1 MRLFKK
7 IPIRGICGFLFLL
20 IAQSSFAQKTY
31 KTDVLVVGASASG
44 IAAGIQS
51 ARMGAQTIIAEPSTW
66 LGGMITAAGVCAF
79 DGNHNLP
86 SGLFGEFRSA
96 LHKVYGGSSKV
107 ATGWVSNTLF
117 EPHVGDSIFKSM
129 AAATKNLTIKYQ
141 LRFNKAILENGWIKG
156 AEFTNTQTDEK
167 VLIYAKQVIDATELG
182 DVLANA
188 GVPYDLGME
197 SNEITKENV
206 HKGPSNNI
214 VQDITYV
221 AILKDYGIGKDCT
234 IVRPANYDPAEFDG
248 SCTDYYMNNTRQKPN
263 VDAQKM
269 LNYGKLPN
277 NKYMINWP
285 GYGNDIYL
293 NIIEMNEADRN
304 KALQKAKEQTLRFVY
319 FIQHQ
324 LGFKHLG
331 FADDEYPTKDKFP
344 IIPYHRESRRVK
356 GLVRMD
362 VHHIAKPY
370 QLENPLYRTG
380 IAVGD
385 YPIDHHHKK
394 NPEAPQH
401 LDFYGVPS
409 FNIPMGTLIPANT
422 NGLIVAEKSI
432 SVSNVVNGTTRLQA
446 IALLIG
452 QAAGTLAATAAKEN
466 ISAAKIPVRKV
477 QKALLAS
484 NAYIMPY
491 FDVSLSHPH
500 FEAVQ
505 KIGATGILKGQ
516 GVPTGWANRTYFH
529 PDSLVNRTELVKDMA
544 PYYRI
549 ETAQEKKLA
558 LSDAV
563 DFIMKLAA
571 AEKKVNHQQEVH
583 RGQKDSPVIPN
594 VNTIIQWNFSNKK
607 AFMQQLQQA
616 WIQWKLGYFD
626 LSMPLTRLEFAVLL
640 NATLDPF
647 KTKPVNYLGQ
657 FVEKGNLLQ

>member
-1 MRLFKK
+1 MSPLKLNGIGGLLFM
-7 IPIRGICGFLFLL
+7 L
-20 IAQSSFAQKTY
+20 IFQSTFAQKTI

-51 ARMGAQTIIAEPSTW
+51 ARLGAQTIVAEPSTW

-79 DGNHNLP
+79 DGNHHLP
-86 SGLFGEFRSA
+86 SGIFGEFRSA
-96 LHKVYGGSSKV
+96 LYKVYGGPNKV
-107 ATGWVSNTLF
+107 STGWVSNTLF
-117 EPHVGDSIFKSM
+117 EPHVGDSIFKNM
-129 AAATKNLTIKYQ
+129 AASTKNLSVQYQ
-141 LRFNKAILENGWIKG
+141 IRFHKAIVENGGIKG
-156 AEFTNTQTDEK
+156 AEFTKTQTGEK
-167 VLIYAKQVIDATELG
+167 ILIYAKQVIDATELG
-182 DVLANA
+182 DVIASA
-188 GVPYDLGME
+188 GAPYDLGME

-206 HKGPSNNI
+206 HKGPSNSI

-221 AILKDYGIGKDCT
+221 AILKDYGVGKDCT

-248 SCTDYYMNNTRQKPN
+248 ACTDYYINKTRQKPN

-293 NIIEMNEADRN
+293 NIVEMNEADRN
-304 KALQKAKEQTLRFVY
+304 RELQKAKEQTLRFVY

-324 LGFKHLG
+324 LGFKQLG
-331 FADDEYPTKDKFP
+331 FADDEYPTADRFP

-362 VHHIAKPY
+362 VHHIARPF
-370 QLENPLYRTG
+370 QLEHPLYRTG

-394 NPEAPQH
+394 NPLAPQH

-409 FNIPMGTLIPANT
+409 FNVPLGALIPANRS
-422 NGLIVAEKSI
+422 GLIVAEKSI

-452 QAAGTLAATAAKEN
+452 QAAGTLAATAAIEN
-466 ISAAKIPVRKV
+466 TTAANVSVRKV
-477 QKALLAS
+477 QQALLAS

-491 FDVSLSHPH
+491 FDVPVSHPH

-505 KIGATGILKGQ
+505 RIGATGILKGQ

-529 PDSLVNRTELVKDMA
+529 PDSLVNRAELVKDMA
-544 PYYRI
+544 PYYEI
-549 ETAQEKKLA
+549 ETAQQKKLA
-558 LSDAV
+558 LSEAV
-563 DFIMKLAA
+563 DFIMTAA
-571 AEKKVNHQQEVH
+571 ASNNGISPHHEV
-583 RGQKDSPVIPN
+583 RRSQNKTPFIPN
-594 VNTIIQWNFSNKK
+594 VNPILHWNFSDKK
-607 AFMQQLQQA
+607 IFIQQLQQA

-626 LSMPLTRLEFAVLL
+626 LAMPITRLELAVLL

-647 KTKPVNYLGQ
+647 KTKPVNHQGQ
-657 FVEKGNLLQ
+657 LMEKGNLLQ

>member
-1 MRLFKK
+1 MSGLKRIAIKRSL
-7 IPIRGICGFLFLL
+7 GFLLVL
-20 IAQSSFAQKTY
+20 TMQSTHAQQVFR
-31 KTDVLVVGASASG
+31 TDVLIVGASASG

-66 LGGMITAAGVCAF
+66 LGGMITTAGVCAF
-79 DGNHNLP
+79 DGNHHLP
-86 SGLFGEFRSA
+86 SGIFGEFRSA
-96 LHKVYGGSSKV
+96 LYKVYGGPNKV
-107 ATGWVSNTLF
+107 STGWVSNTLF
-117 EPHVGDSIFKSM
+117 EPHIGDSIFKKM
-129 AAATKNLTIKYQ
+129 AAATPNLSIQYLLQ
-141 LRFNKAILENGWIKG
+141 FNNAIVENGIIKG
-156 AEFTNTQTDEK
+156 AEFTQTRTGE
-167 VLIYAKQVIDATELG
+167 VIRIYAKQVVDATELG
-182 DVLANA
+182 DVLASA

-197 SNEITKENV
+197 SNEIIKENV

-234 IVRPANYDPAEFDG
+234 IVRPPHYDPAEFDG
-248 SCTDYYMNNTRQKPN
+248 ACTDYYMNKTREKPN
-263 VDAQKM
+263 VNAQKM

-293 NIIEMNEADRN
+293 NIVEMNEAERN
-304 KALQKAKEQTLRFVY
+304 RELQKAKEQTLRFVY

-331 FADDEYPTKDKFP
+331 FADDEYPTSDRFP

-362 VHHIAKPY
+362 IHHIAKPF

-380 IAVGD
+380 VAVGD

-409 FNIPMGTLIPANT
+409 FNIPLGALIPANT

-466 ISAAKIPVRKV
+466 IPASKVSVRKV
-477 QKALLAS
+477 QEVLLAS

-491 FDVSLSHPH
+491 FDVPVSHPH

-529 PDSLVNRTELVKDMA
+529 PDSLVNRAELVKDMA
-544 PYYRI
+544 PYYTM
-549 ETAQEKKLA
+549 ENAQQKKLT
-558 LSDAV
+558 LSEAIDLIRREAIANKARKEIV
-563 DFIMKLAA
+563 IGKAA
-571 AEKKVNHQQEVH
+571 MNIK
-583 RGQKDSPVIPN
+583 P
-594 VNTIIQWNFSNKK
+594 NTIHTDWNFADKK
-607 AFMQQLQQA
+607 LFTQQLLQS

-626 LSMPLTRLEFAVLL
+626 PSMPITRLELAVLL

-647 KTKPVNYLGQ
+647 NAKPVNHLGQ
-657 FVEKGNLLQ
+657 LRYHP

>member
-1 MRLFKK
+1 MSWFTRILV
-7 IPIRGICGFLFLL
+7 RGTFVFLFMLA
-20 IAQSSFAQKTY
+20 IQSTHGQQVFR
-31 KTDVLVVGASASG
+31 TDVLVVGASASG

-86 SGLFGEFRSA
+86 SGIFGEFRSA
-96 LHKVYGGSSKV
+96 LYKVYGGPNKV
-107 ATGWVSNTLF
+107 STGWVSNTLF
-117 EPHVGDSIFKSM
+117 EPHVGDSIFKRM
-129 AAATKNLTIKYQ
+129 AAATNNLSLKYQ
-141 LRFNKAILENGWIKG
+141 LRFNKAIIENRGIKG
-156 AEFTNTQTDEK
+156 AEFTHTQTGERII
-167 VLIYAKQVIDATELG
+167 IYAKQVIDATELG

-188 GVPYDLGME
+188 GVAYDLGME

-221 AILKDYGIGKDCT
+221 AILKDYGVGKDCT
-234 IVRPANYDPAEFDG
+234 IVRPPNYDPAEFDG
-248 SCTDYYMNNTRQKPN
+248 ACADYYMNKKRQKPN

-293 NIIEMNEADRN
+293 NVVELNEAERN
-304 KALQKAKEQTLRFVY
+304 SALQKAKEQTLRFVY

-331 FADDEYPTKDKFP
+331 FADDEYPTKDRFP
-344 IIPYHRESRRVK
+344 IIPYHRESRRVR

-362 VHHIAKPY
+362 IHHIAKPY

-409 FNIPMGTLIPANT
+409 FNIPLAALIPAST

-452 QAAGTLAATAAKEN
+452 QAAGTLAATAAIEN
-466 ISAAKIPVRKV
+466 TTAAKVSVRKV
-477 QKALLAS
+477 QEALLAS

-491 FDVSLSHPH
+491 FDISISHPH
-500 FEAVQ
+500 FDAVQ

-529 PDSLVNRTELVKDMA
+529 PDSLVNRAELVKDIA
-544 PYYRI
+544 PYYTM
-549 ETAQEKKLA
+549 ENAQQKKLT
-558 LSDAV
+558 LSEAV
-563 DFIMKLAA
+563 DFIMKAA
-571 AEKKVNHQQEVH
+571 VANRSKKNQQSSQFNHNLNQQ
-583 RGQKDSPVIPN
+583 
-594 VNTIIQWNFSNKK
+594 TQWNFSNKK
-607 AFMQQLQQA
+607 AFMQQLLQA

-626 LSMPLTRLEFAVLL
+626 PSMPITRLELAVLL
-640 NATLDPF
+640 NATIDPF
-647 KTKPVNYLGQ
+647 NNREVNYLGQ
-657 FVEKGNLLQ
+657 LLN

>member
-1 MRLFKK
+1 MRLLKQINLK
-7 IPIRGICGFLFLL
+7 GICGLL
-20 IAQSSFAQKTY
+20 LMLIFQSAFAQKTF

-66 LGGMITAAGVCAF
+66 LGGMITAAGVSAF
-79 DGNHNLP
+79 DGNHHLP
-86 SGLFGEFRSA
+86 SGIFGEFRSA
-96 LHKVYGGSSKV
+96 LYKVYGGPHKV
-107 ATGWVSNTLF
+107 STGWVSNTLF
-117 EPHVGDSIFKSM
+117 EPHVGDSIFKNMVAS
-129 AAATKNLTIKYQ
+129 TRNLSVQYLLQ
-141 LRFNKAILENGWIKG
+141 FNTAIIENGVIKG
-156 AEFTNTQTDEK
+156 AEFTQTRTGEK
-167 VLIYAKQVIDATELG
+167 LRIFAKQVIDATELG
-182 DVLANA
+182 DVLAKA

-206 HKGPSNNI
+206 HKGPSNAI

-221 AILKDYGIGKDCT
+221 AILKDYGVGKDCT

-248 SCTDYYMNNTRQKPN
+248 ACTDYYFNKTRQKPT

-293 NIIEMNEADRN
+293 NIVEMNEADRSRQ
-304 KALQKAKEQTLRFVY
+304 LEKAKQQTLRFVY
-319 FIQHQ
+319 FIQQQ

-331 FADDEYPTKDKFP
+331 LANDEYPTTDRLP
-344 IIPYHRESRRVK
+344 IIPYHRESRRAK

-362 VHHIAKPY
+362 IHHIAKPY

-409 FNIPMGTLIPANT
+409 FNIPLGVLIPAKT
-422 NGLIVAEKSI
+422 EGLIVAEKSI

-452 QAAGTLAATAAKEN
+452 QAAGTLAALAAKEN
-466 ISAAKIPVRKV
+466 VSTTRVSVRNV
-477 QKALLAS
+477 QAALLSS
-484 NAYIMPY
+484 NAYLMPY
-491 FDVSLSHPH
+491 FDVPVSHPH

-529 PDSLVNRTELVKDMA
+529 PDSLVNRAELVKDMA
-544 PYYRI
+544 PYFTLENAPQRRL
-549 ETAQEKKLA
+549 T
-558 LSDAV
+558 LSELI
-563 DFIMKLAA
+563 DFIMKTAA
-571 AEKKVNHQQEVH
+571 VNKVGNAIASRKNPNANQQTNWNIADKKIFTAQ
-583 RGQKDSPVIPN
+583 I
-594 VNTIIQWNFSNKK
+594 
-607 AFMQQLQQA
+607 QQA
-616 WIQWKLGYFD
+616 WMQWKLGYFD
-626 LSMPLTRLEFAVLL
+626 LAMPITRLELAVLL

-647 KTKPVNYLGQ
+647 NNQQVNHHG
-657 FVEKGNLLQ
+657 ELLNQALH

>member
-1 MRLFKK
+1 MSPLKLKGIIGLLFM
-7 IPIRGICGFLFLL
+7 L
-20 IAQSSFAQKTY
+20 IFQSAFAQKKF

-51 ARMGAQTIIAEPSTW
+51 ARMGAQTIIAEPSNW

-86 SGLFGEFRSA
+86 SGIFGEFRSA
-96 LHKVYGGSSKV
+96 LYKVYGGPNKV
-107 ATGWVSNTLF
+107 STGWVSNTLF
-117 EPHVGDSIFKSM
+117 EPHVGDSIFKNMVAS
-129 AAATKNLTIKYQ
+129 TRNLSVQYQ
-141 LRFNKAILENGWIKG
+141 FRFHKAILENGVIKG
-156 AEFTNTQTDEK
+156 VEFTKTQTGEK
-167 VLIYAKQVIDATELG
+167 VFIYAKQVIDATELG

-206 HKGPSNNI
+206 HKGPRNNI

-221 AILKDYGIGKDCT
+221 AILKDYGVGKDCT
-234 IVRPANYDPAEFDG
+234 IVRPPNYDPAEFDG
-248 SCTDYYMNNTRQKPN
+248 ACTDYYFDKSRQKPG

-285 GYGNDIYL
+285 GFGNDIYL
-293 NIIEMNEADRN
+293 NIVEMNEADRN
-304 KALQKAKEQTLRFVY
+304 RELQKAKEQTLRFVY

-324 LGFKHLG
+324 LGFKNLG
-331 FADDEYPTKDKFP
+331 FADDEYPTADRFP

-362 VHHIAKPY
+362 VHHIARPF

-394 NPEAPQH
+394 NPLAPQH
-401 LDFYGVPS
+401 LDFYSVPS
-409 FNIPMGTLIPANT
+409 FNIPLGALIPSNT

-466 ISAAKIPVRKV
+466 TTAASVSVRKV
-477 QKALLAS
+477 QTALLAN

-491 FDVSLSHPH
+491 FDVPVSHPH

-516 GVPTGWANRTYFH
+516 GVPTGWANKTYFH
-529 PDSLVNRTELVKDMA
+529 PDSLVNRAELVKDMSL
-544 PYYRI
+544 YYKM
-549 ETAQEKKLA
+549 ESTQQKKLL
-558 LSDAV
+558 LSEAI
-563 DFIMKLAA
+563 DFIMKMAKSPNNSVNNQNA
-571 AEKKVNHQQEVH
+571 YSKVN
-583 RGQKDSPVIPN
+583 
-594 VNTIIQWNFSNKK
+594 WNFADKK
-607 AFMQQLQQA
+607 IFTQQVQQA

-626 LSMPLTRLEFAVLL
+626 LAMPLTRLEFAVLL

-647 KTKPVNYLGQ
+647 NTKPVNHLGQ
-657 FVEKGNLLQ
+657 LR